1 MKKLLLISFLSIL
14 CVLFSMSFVENTTSA
29 DKIDISAMPVQTMV
43 ENLGGP
49 RLVHQIDKLDP
60 EKAKLGEDLIYEG
73 KTVYQGKKT
82 GRISSHFTCVD
93 CHNVER
99 EFENLASESPKERLD
114 YAIENGLAYLP
125 GSSFF
130 GIYNR
135 TSFYNDD
142 YIKKYGDL
150 VLDAR
155 DSLGNATQVCAKYCS
170 SGRFLK
176 DWELDAIMHF
186 YKKNELRMKDVSI
199 ASNDLK
205 KMRNY
210 QKLDSDEKKR
220 LLGVLQSSYVSGYK
234 AKFLPTMD
242 RNDRKYGK
250 GGDAKRGEII
260 YQKACMSCHFNSR
273 VTYLH
278 LDKDKLS
285 ARKFWKKRKG
295 YNDWSMYQIIRHG
308 TSPKVG
314 RKQYMPLYTEEK
326 MSDQQINDLM
336 AYIKQKAGK

>member
-1 MKKLLLISFLSIL
+1 MKKFLLLGFIASVCALISS
-14 CVLFSMSFVENTTSA
+14 SFVQGTVKI
-29 DKIDISAMPVQTMV
+29 DKIDFSEMPVQTMV

-73 KTVYQGKKT
+73 RTVYQGKKSKK
-82 GRISSHFTCVD
+82 ISSYFACID

-99 EFENLASESPKERLD
+99 EFSNLSSDDSEERLD

-125 GSSFF
+125 GSTFF

-135 TSFYNDD
+135 NSFYNDD

-155 DSLGNATQVCAKYCS
+155 DSLANATQVCAKYCS
-170 SGRFLK
+170 SGRYLK
-176 DWELDAIMHF
+176 EWELDAIMHYF
-186 YKKNELRMKDVSI
+186 KKNELRMKDLNLPE
-199 ASNDLK
+199 NDLK
-205 KMRNY
+205 NMRKY
-210 QKLDSDEKKR
+210 QQLDEDEKKR
-220 LLGVLQSSYVSGYK
+220 LLGVLQSSYIQGFS
-234 AKFLPTMD
+234 AKFMETMD
-242 RNDRKYGK
+242 RNVRKYGD

-285 ARKFWKKRKG
+285 AKKFWKKRKG
-295 YNDWSMYQIIRHG
+295 YGDWSMYQIVRHG
-308 TSPKVG
+308 TSPKAA
-314 RKQYMPLYTEEK
+314 RKQYMPLFTEEK
-326 MSDQQINDLM
+326 MSDKQLNDLM
-336 AYIKQKAGK
+336 AFIKQTAGK

>member
-1 MKKLLLISFLSIL
+1 MKKLLLISFLAIL
-14 CVLFSMSFVENTTSA
+14 CVLFSMSFVDKTLSA
-29 DKIDISAMPVQTMV
+29 DKIDISEMPVQTMI

-49 RLVHQIDKLDP
+49 RLIHQIDKLDP
-60 EKAKLGEDLIYEG
+60 EKAKLGEDLIYKG
-73 KTVYQGKKT
+73 KTVYQGKKS
-82 GRISSHFTCVD
+82 GRISSFFTCVD

-99 EFENLASESPKERLD
+99 EFENLSSQSPKDRLD
-114 YAIENGLAYLP
+114 YAINNGLAYLP
-125 GSSFF
+125 GSSLF

-150 VLDAR
+150 VINAR
-155 DSLGNATQVCAKYCS
+155 DSLENATQVCAKYCS
-170 SGRFLK
+170 SGRYLK
-176 DWELDAIMHF
+176 DWELEVIMHF
-186 YKKNELRMKDVSI
+186 FKKNELRMKDVSI
-199 ASNDLK
+199 PENDLK
-205 KMRNY
+205 NMRKY
-210 QKLDSDEKKR
+210 QELDADEKKR
-220 LLGVLQSSYVSGYK
+220 LLGVLQSSFVKGYN

-242 RNDRKYGK
+242 RNVRKYGE

-285 ARKFWKKRKG
+285 TRKFWKKRKG
-295 YNDWSMYQIIRHG
+295 YKDWSMYQIVRHG
-308 TSPKVG
+308 THPKAG

-326 MSDQQINDLM
+326 MSDKQLNDLM
-336 AYIKQKAGK
+336 AFIKLKAGK